1 MSSRSFSVVLFGFIA
16 PLALVFQGVM
26 GVGAAHAQSQ
36 DDSAV
41 VLPGQEGRGDASLR
55 PSIGPTGGLPSLPE
69 ESVPG
74 ARYFTASQTE
84 SDAADVIGED
94 DLRRFAVPD
103 SDLVTGNIETP
114 ATPELATQQGI
125 DVPDPYAPVGIRSGP
140 LTWFPAIDLA
150 IGYDS
155 NTDSDVDAREV
166 RTVTLSPEISV
177 ESDWRRHAWT
187 GSLRGTLEY
196 VDDGR
201 DLGRS
206 MAVDSEL
213 RLDLGLE
220 TTATLRGG
228 YTLTGEPDSD
238 SNAAAGADGSTD
250 THDFEVGATLSRT
263 IGPVEATLGL
273 EGSRTLF
280 SETSLAGGGVQSN
293 DDRNRFDGDVT
304 LRLSQSPGP
313 IMRPF
318 VESEIGLRRFDER
331 VDRNGFERNSLNYAL
346 RGGLAIADDGPL
358 RGDASVGLAGEQFD
372 DDQLEDVLAITAA
385 ASLTWDVT
393 ALTSVTLDIATELD
407 PTTQAG
413 SGVGINRS
421 ADLGLTHALR
431 RNVDMRVGVGVDDTV
446 FSGIDAD
453 TRTYS
458 GRAGLTWRASPIVA
472 FRLDTTF
479 EHEPDNNGDVNRFI
493 AEAGV
498 TLRR

>member
-1 MSSRSFSVVLFGFIA
+1 
-16 PLALVFQGVM
+16 M
-26 GVGAAHAQSQ
+26 GLSGAYAQDQ
-36 DDSAV
+36 DGSAV
-41 VLPGQEGRGDASLR
+41 VLPGQDERSAALLR
-55 PSIGPTGGLPSLPE
+55 PSVAPTGGLPALPE

-74 ARYFTASQTE
+74 ARYFTATQTD
-84 SDAADVIGED
+84 SDAAQAIDED
-94 DLRRFAVPD
+94 DLRRFAVPE
-103 SDLVTGNIETP
+103 SDLVTGAVETP
-114 ATPELATQQGI
+114 ATQEPVAQQGI
-125 DVPDPYAPVGIRSGP
+125 NVSDPYAPIGIRSGP

-155 NTDSDVDAREV
+155 NTDSTVDAREV
-166 RTVTLSPEISV
+166 RTVTLSPEILV
-177 ESDWRRHAWT
+177 QSDWRRHAWT
-187 GSLRGTLEY
+187 GSLRGTLAY

-220 TTATLRGG
+220 TAASLRGG

-238 SNAAAGADGSTD
+238 DNAAAGADGGTD
-250 THDFEVGATLSRT
+250 THDFEVGATLSHT
-263 IGPVEATLGL
+263 IGPVEASLGL
-273 EGSRTLF
+273 DASRTLF

-304 LRLSQSPGP
+304 LRLSQAAGP

-318 VESEIGLRRFDER
+318 VEGEIGLRRFDER
-331 VDRNGFERNSLNYAL
+331 VDRNGFERDSLNYGL
-346 RGGLAIADDGPL
+346 RGGLTIADDGSL
-358 RGDASVGLAGEQFD
+358 RGEVSIGLAGEQFAD
-372 DDQLEDVLAITAA
+372 DRLEDVLALTAA
-385 ASLTWDVT
+385 AALTWDVT

-407 PTTQAG
+407 PTTRAG

-421 ADLGLTHALR
+421 AQLGLTHALR
-431 RNVDMRVGVGVDDTV
+431 RNVDMRVGVGIDDTV

-458 GRAGLTWRASPIVA
+458 GRAGLTWRTSPSVA

-479 EHEPDNNGDVNRFI
+479 EHEPDDDGDINRFT
-493 AEAGV
+493 AQAGV